1 MSHLDAGE
9 ERDVTEIETETDF
22 EVVSA
27 QGTEVGL
34 KGMITEASEEADVA
48 GDEGTGGGSHV
59 GSDEQVKLESE
70 NEAETESEGY
80 AEGEKEDV
88 CVHEQVAVLA
98 AVEAIGEG
106 FLEGSEEEIEE
117 KSVDLTETNEDD
129 AERQNVTYKEFG

>member
-88 CVHEQVAVLA
+88 CVHELVAELA

-129 AERQNVTYKEFG
+129 AERQNVTYEEFG

>member
-9 ERDVTEIETETDF
+9 ENDTTEVETEADF

-34 KGMITEASEEADVA
+34 KGMITEASEAADVA
-48 GDEGTGGGSHV
+48 GEEGTGGGSNG

-70 NEAETESEGY
+70 NETEIKSEDD

-88 CVHEQVAVLA
+88 GVHKQVAEFA

-129 AERQNVTYKEFG
+129 AERQNVTDEEFG